1 MVGNVLKILTEK
13 GKPCLAF
20 IMNSQ
25 EMKKKLSKLDSEFNS
40 LMKGHRYK
48 SVILLWDYYLKD
60 PNNMMS
66 YVLKKL
72 ADGDGP
78 FKHLEKT
85 VLIPKENSLSVV
97 KCEIQK
103 FLGQD
108 SMDFNAEGHYI
119 EIVPGSIEQQAVDVI
134 VNSTRKN
141 LDLSIGCISNAILER
156 AGYQI
161 QLECKRNGISDNG
174 IAVTTGGK
182 SSFKHIFHVC
192 LPYFNSIKEP
202 MKKLRDVLRN
212 CLEQANRLQMTSIA
226 FPVLGIGN
234 LEYPVHLVARCMIDE
249 INEYFRILKRRH
261 LCHVMIVAYD
271 EISQQAFYRENL
283 HRVRLCNIAGDFV
296 HKVEIAIKAD
306 EEDKCDIEQRL
317 KERIKRRQLYNT
329 SEDLSENL
337 EFPSESRSAA
347 TEDGEMDVRNKN
359 RPRNLQHHEE
369 RCVIVTGSDNLFAAL
384 ESVLVSQFMNDGI
397 NPMCFITP
405 FESDHNKAF
414 IAFKS
419 SEERVSACN
428 SKKFE
433 KLTFETP
440 SYIMNDFSCHVSI
453 PPNKIMTVKELK
465 MELEKASGV
474 FVDIIDQNK
483 IYIEG
488 CEIQIRLAETILKER
503 LQTKPK
509 PTSSEKYPGGARPK
523 EATSSRQYKKYNIKK
538 SVFKAIQQIIGKEI
552 VQKMSHSEQ
561 PDGNFDFY
569 LPEPTTDRT
578 ILKIKD
584 LIEDI
589 RHEEVKIPEDKM
601 DEACEFSWNHDYK
614 ESVYVGVDDDTSTVH
629 VLGVDFNEV
638 EEIVYKFKIAVGLVT
653 ITNKKQQRTRDDS
666 FSSLPQQTELQEQTY
681 NTPSKNIKVIV
692 KKSDITKLN
701 VDVIVNAA
709 NGMMAHGGGVASF
722 ISKAGGYKLNQECQD
737 YIKQFGQIPV
747 TGICKTTGGDMRCKK
762 VYHAV
767 GPRWI
772 DYPNDRKTCQDDL
785 CKTIIRCL
793 VEADK
798 DGYKSIAIPSISSA
812 IFGVPKPICI
822 EMYVRAVHSFDNLHN
837 VTNLREIYFVDI
849 QKDMVSSIQ
858 GGFEMFLK
866 NPLDD
871 LQKQTLGRLIDDISG
886 GTRYGDI
893 DSATSSQSNPGRS
906 DVTQSQESQVKMV
919 IKEQE
924 SKTYMICYLNP
935 DFSIHIYQADAI
947 TSTKTEAITT
957 WEDTQLSNFNANTKV
972 IIEEAGQN
980 YEDERT
986 EIKTKNKNMFKAG
999 SVITTSAGSLPFKY
1013 IFHLVSSIKPKKEEI
1028 ESLISN
1034 LIEETRKTSVHSVT
1048 TGNGNLDASMLL
1060 DVLLKQLQENIKL
1073 KISST
1078 LKEIHLVVKS
1088 EEIMTKIHKQ
1098 HQDLVHQEDDKA
1110 GNDECSICM
1119 EVISERKNLPCGH
1132 SFCGPCIDQA
1142 MKCSIFCP
1150 ICRKNV
1156 YGGIQTG
1163 TQPDGHM
1170 EVTKNIYSHLPG
1182 YEKYCTIEIKYIFRD
1197 GIQSEKHPN
1206 PGKPFKGTT
1215 RTAYLPDNRDGQE
1228 VLSLLKTAWDR
1239 RLIFTVGKSVTTGQ
1253 NDVVTW
1259 NDIHHKT
1266 RVHGGPDSYGY
1277 PDLGY
1282 LNRVKKELMA
1292 HGVTPEKPR

>member
-440 SYIMNDFSCHVSI
+440 SY
-453 PPNKIMTVKELK
+453 
-465 MELEKASGV
+465 
-474 FVDIIDQNK
+474 
-483 IYIEG
+483 
-488 CEIQIRLAETILKER
+488 
-503 LQTKPK
+503 
-509 PTSSEKYPGGARPK
+509 
-523 EATSSRQYKKYNIKK
+523 
-538 SVFKAIQQIIGKEI
+538 
-552 VQKMSHSEQ
+552 
-561 PDGNFDFY
+561 
-569 LPEPTTDRT
+569 
-578 ILKIKD
+578 
-584 LIEDI
+584 
-589 RHEEVKIPEDKM
+589 
-601 DEACEFSWNHDYK
+601 
-614 ESVYVGVDDDTSTVH
+614 
-629 VLGVDFNEV
+629 
-638 EEIVYKFKIAVGLVT
+638 
-653 ITNKKQQRTRDDS
+653 
-666 FSSLPQQTELQEQTY
+666 
-681 NTPSKNIKVIV
+681 
-692 KKSDITKLN
+692 
-701 VDVIVNAA
+701 
-709 NGMMAHGGGVASF
+709 
-722 ISKAGGYKLNQECQD
+722 
-737 YIKQFGQIPV
+737 
-747 TGICKTTGGDMRCKK
+747 
-762 VYHAV
+762 
-767 GPRWI
+767 
-772 DYPNDRKTCQDDL
+772 
-785 CKTIIRCL
+785 
-793 VEADK
+793 
-798 DGYKSIAIPSISSA
+798 
-812 IFGVPKPICI
+812 
-822 EMYVRAVHSFDNLHN
+822 
-837 VTNLREIYFVDI
+837 
-849 QKDMVSSIQ
+849 
-858 GGFEMFLK
+858 
-866 NPLDD
+866 
-871 LQKQTLGRLIDDISG
+871 
-886 GTRYGDI
+886 
-893 DSATSSQSNPGRS
+893 
-906 DVTQSQESQVKMV
+906 
-919 IKEQE
+919 
-924 SKTYMICYLNP
+924 
-935 DFSIHIYQADAI
+935 
-947 TSTKTEAITT
+947 
-957 WEDTQLSNFNANTKV
+957 
-972 IIEEAGQN
+972 
-980 YEDERT
+980 
-986 EIKTKNKNMFKAG
+986 
-999 SVITTSAGSLPFKY
+999 
-1013 IFHLVSSIKPKKEEI
+1013 
-1028 ESLISN
+1028 
-1034 LIEETRKTSVHSVT
+1034 
-1048 TGNGNLDASMLL
+1048 
-1060 DVLLKQLQENIKL
+1060 
-1073 KISST
+1073 
-1078 LKEIHLVVKS
+1078 
-1088 EEIMTKIHKQ
+1088 
-1098 HQDLVHQEDDKA
+1098 
-1110 GNDECSICM
+1110 
-1119 EVISERKNLPCGH
+1119 
-1132 SFCGPCIDQA
+1132 
-1142 MKCSIFCP
+1142 
-1150 ICRKNV
+1150 
-1156 YGGIQTG
+1156 
-1163 TQPDGHM
+1163 
-1170 EVTKNIYSHLPG
+1170 
-1182 YEKYCTIEIKYIFRD
+1182 
-1197 GIQSEKHPN
+1197 EKHPN